1 METFLPL
8 FCFSLSVF
16 LLSRSHLM
24 VSPDSDIRGRLTVD
38 ILLFTIHA
46 IPFSLP
52 SDQEAQLSGEQEGGG
67 MGVTWHTGSCCK
79 PSYLWFQGKSKCTAS
94 AQVELLTDARRLCA
108 IVLTMTAAI
117 VATHQC
123 CSLCWVLLFVS
134 RPSAIISSL
143 SRSESTWDSCKDT
156 ALSITCCACLWG
168 WRSLLCLANHSLF
181 LGQRSFFKVRIQ
193 NISMAGNAAVV
204 IEFVHV
210 EKHHIQKK
218 NT

>member
-134 RPSAIISSL
+134 WPSAIISSL

-181 LGQRSFFKVRIQ
+181 LGQRSFF
-193 NISMAGNAAVV
+193 
-204 IEFVHV
+204 
-210 EKHHIQKK
+210 
-218 NT
+218 